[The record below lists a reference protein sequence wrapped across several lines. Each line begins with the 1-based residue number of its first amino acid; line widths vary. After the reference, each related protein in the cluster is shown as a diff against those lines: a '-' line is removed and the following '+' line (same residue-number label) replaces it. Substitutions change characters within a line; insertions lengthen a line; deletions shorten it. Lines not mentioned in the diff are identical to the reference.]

1 MISGIVRKK
10 WIRKPG
16 FSFWLIRALSYV
28 HDGIR
33 VQMLRNLG
41 ITVVVLLASTST
53 VASAQESWPATRQ
66 SILSS
71 GQPTAF
77 APLETTAPRV
87 VPHGTSALVSQGGST
102 FDESLLKYIALGNTE
117 VRTMVSNE
125 IVLGTRAGEGLGP
138 LTARIVNAAYRV
150 GTNDAMRAGMA
161 VEVVDQTRL
170 AAASG
175 RLPGYGESQA
185 AAVATESAIIVG
197 QHDPGYVQAFMT
209 AAIDRINSRPSAR
222 DADVLVQALERALAS
237 PAISPAV
244 LAVARNNGISPG
256 QNVAGD
262 LAGGDAATAAYA
274 TGAGGSRISSSLSF
288 GMNDGHFPSPG
299 TSGRSDMLSP
309 N

>member
-77 APLETTAPRV
+77 APLETAAPRV

-102 FDESLLKYIALGNTE
+102 FDESLLKYIALGK
-117 VRTMVSNE
+117 
-125 IVLGTRAGEGLGP
+125 
-138 LTARIVNAAYRV
+138 
-150 GTNDAMRAGMA
+150 
-161 VEVVDQTRL
+161 
-170 AAASG
+170 
-175 RLPGYGESQA
+175 ES
-185 AAVATESAIIVG
+185 
-197 QHDPGYVQAFMT
+197 
-209 AAIDRINSRPSAR
+209 
-222 DADVLVQALERALAS
+222 
-237 PAISPAV
+237 
-244 LAVARNNGISPG
+244 
-256 QNVAGD
+256 
-262 LAGGDAATAAYA
+262 
-274 TGAGGSRISSSLSF
+274 
-288 GMNDGHFPSPG
+288 
-299 TSGRSDMLSP
+299 
-309 N
+309 